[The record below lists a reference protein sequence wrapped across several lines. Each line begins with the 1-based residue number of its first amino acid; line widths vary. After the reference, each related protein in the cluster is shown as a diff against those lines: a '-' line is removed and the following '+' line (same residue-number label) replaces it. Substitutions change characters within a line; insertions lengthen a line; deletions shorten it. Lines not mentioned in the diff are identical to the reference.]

1 MFKQVDENN
10 NTIYGDLSKQHNLK
24 FEFKGKDNILFFAG
38 SSANLN
44 ITFNGNN
51 ALVFVGD
58 RARVNGDIDIRTN
71 GLLFVGQNSTFG
83 GIGIMLHEGKNIIFG
98 NDCMFSYQ
106 IWLRSGDSHMIYD
119 SKTHQR
125 ANFSKSIYIGDHIYI
140 WCGHDAEILKG
151 VFVASES
158 VLGAK
163 SVNSGGMKFSNSI
176 YAGNPAKL
184 IKEGIFW
191 SGELTKL
198 WDKEQ
203 SKKFEFS
210 SKKDFIYEFDK
221 EVFLNPVLL
230 EQELDK
236 LESASQK
243 LEFVFDYIYNN
254 THKNRFALF
263 ENSDTSECKLYK
275 DETKAAF
282 RTLNFQTPPCKKP
295 SEILNEANSAIFRV
309 QNSLTYRL
317 GQIMISHS
325 KSFKG
330 YLKMPFALF
339 SCAKEF
345 KKNRTKQ
352 KLEGIKLPPLE
363 NLMDYKQSLAYKNH
377 LSYKLGSALIKAHKA
392 WYKGGYI
399 CLYFEISKITSKKV

>member
-1 MFKQVDENN
+1 MFKQVYENN

-58 RARVNGDIDIRTN
+58 RARVNGNIDIRTN
-71 GLLFVGQNSTFG
+71 GLLFVGQNSTFN
-83 GIGIMLHEGKNIIFG
+83 GIRITLHEGKNIIFG
-98 NDCMFSYQ
+98 NDCMFSWQ

-125 ANFSKSIYIGDHIYI
+125 ANFSKSIYIGDHI
-140 WCGHDAEILKG
+140 WCGQEAAILKG
-151 VFVASES
+151 AFVASGS

-176 YAGNPAKL
+176 YVGNPAKL

-191 SGELTKL
+191 SREGSWDCEQTK
-198 WDKEQ
+198 Q
-203 SKKFEFS
+203 YEFNF
-210 SKKDFIYEFDK
+210 KKDFIYEFDK

-230 EQELDK
+230 EEELDK
-236 LESASQK
+236 LESALQK
-243 LEFVFDYIYNN
+243 LEFVFDYIHNN

-263 ENSDTSECKLYK
+263 KDSDTSECKLYK
-275 DETKAAF
+275 DESKPAF
-282 RTLNFQTPPCKKP
+282 KTLEFETIKD
-295 SEILNEANSAIFRV
+295 SAIFRV

-352 KLEGIKLPPLE
+352 KLEDIKLPPLE

-399 CLYFEISKITSKKV
+399 WLYFEISKITSKKV